1 MSHSYCSNYV
11 HIVFSTKDRRPFI
24 KEKERTWKYI
34 AAIATGMKVNTVAI
48 GGMNDHLH
56 TLIALPSE
64 MDVAKVINTVKVNS
78 SRWMKVQVPLFGW
91 QRGYGAF
98 SVSASLVPAVV
109 RYIENQERH
118 HAKRNFE
125 SEFVELLRKHG
136 VEFDS
141 KYVFG

>member
-11 HIVFSTKDRRPFI
+11 HIVFSTKERRPLI
-24 KEKERTWKYI
+24 REKDRTWKYI
-34 AAIATGMKVNTVAI
+34 AAIATGMKVSTVAI

-56 TLIALPSE
+56 MLIALPSK

-78 SRWMKVQVPLFGW
+78 SRWMKPQVPSFAW

-109 RYIENQERH
+109 RYIENQERL
-118 HAKRNFE
+118 HARRDFE
-125 SEFVELLRKHG
+125 SEFLELLRKHG
-136 VEFDS
+136 VEFDP

>member
-1 MSHSYCSNYV
+1 
-11 HIVFSTKDRRPFI
+11 VFSTKDRRPFI

-34 AAIATGMKVNTVAI
+34 AAIATGMKVDTVAV

-56 TLIALPSE
+56 MLVALPS
-64 MDVAKVINTVKVNS
+64 DIDLAKVINAVKVNS
-78 SRWMKVQVPLFGW
+78 SRWMKAQVPLFGW

-118 HAKRNFE
+118 HAKRDFE
-125 SEFVELLRKHG
+125 SEFLELLRKHG
-136 VEFDS
+136 VEFDP